1 MNNLR
6 IFNTSNELKKLW
18 VSGSDLERLTDMME
32 NTMIHLHANQMI
44 TTLDQIITSMTKNA
58 SINEQDVNNLIE
70 LGKQH
75 YYFGLK
81 KDHFK
86 VKI

>member
-1 MNNLR
+1 
-6 IFNTSNELKKLW
+6 
-18 VSGSDLERLTDMME
+18 
-32 NTMIHLHANQMI
+32 MIHLHANQMI

>member
-1 MNNLR
+1 
-6 IFNTSNELKKLW
+6 
-18 VSGSDLERLTDMME
+18 ME

-44 TTLDQIITSMTKNA
+44 TTLDQIIISITKNA
-58 SINEQDVNNLIE
+58 SINEQDKTNLIE

-81 KDHFK
+81 KEHFK
-86 VKI
+86 VYIQIFKI